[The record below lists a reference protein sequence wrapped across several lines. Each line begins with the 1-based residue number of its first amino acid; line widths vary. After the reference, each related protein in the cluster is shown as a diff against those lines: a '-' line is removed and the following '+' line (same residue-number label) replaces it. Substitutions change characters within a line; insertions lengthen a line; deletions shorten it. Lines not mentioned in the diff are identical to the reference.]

1 MDLRLSEFII
11 RKFIKDGQEYFF
23 GKKQS
28 ESGQVAGVRMVD
40 CERIRFAGRIKEGE
54 NKEYMAEVEFNI
66 KGEPV
71 SCDCSCGKESRCRH
85 AAALMFEIMKTK
97 GRGVGSLSTNYVAS
111 KNMLNLFEKHRLGQ
125 INKLI
130 VASTG
135 KLKLEPRL
143 YFEKGRIEMELY
155 IAKRGRRKNKI
166 DDIFE
171 FISLTDRNNGSN
183 MREYKYNAEG
193 FTSEGKAL
201 LNFVF
206 DRYEVKTG
214 FIALSN
220 LTEDRGRLIIKGAD
234 LDGLF
239 ELLLNRNVEAV
250 VGDELCTI
258 KLSDEEPYARLMIEG
273 DDGKASLKRN
283 FKTSGIYISNSYGYV
298 LLNKCL
304 YRTSAEYGA
313 IIKDIDDSFNIAES
327 EEIVFGANDLTG
339 LVDFVV
345 PMLIRHGLLENEGR
359 IYKSLSMTPFTGQ
372 IYIENVG
379 KQIVANVK
387 FIYGDT
393 IIDYNDKNSYR
404 EYRNDR
410 AESFLRLMLEGMG
423 FEDRGTA
430 GFVMTGNEQIFEFL
444 KFGLK
449 ALGRSAEVYLSNDL
463 KRIRKTVDK
472 TVKVGARYDGKLV
485 EMDFDI
491 KPWNFEELRGVFSA
505 YDDKKSFYR
514 FSDGSFIS
522 IKDNEAF
529 LKFLRLFNVGK
540 KEAENG
546 SFTVNSAAIIAVDSV
561 FDDKEKRFLNVDKLT
576 RHILDK
582 FSDLNIA
589 DYKIPPFYENL
600 LRDYQKKGFKWLKTI
615 GECGFGGILADDMG
629 LGKTIQFICFLN
641 DRYLTETKPSLVVC
655 PTSLIF
661 NWEAEL
667 ERFGG
672 GLNYAVVYGDKGAR
686 AEILKE
692 DRQLFITSYETLKR
706 DIDIY
711 REMDF
716 AVLAADE
723 AQFIKN
729 HDTKNFEAISSLK
742 TDVRFALTGTPF
754 ENRLGELWSLFD
766 FIMPGYLGK
775 YRSFST
781 NFEKPIMKNNDVTKM
796 NILKK
801 FIMPFVL
808 RREKGEVLRDLP
820 EKSEYY
826 SYTPMTE
833 EQHKLYMAQ
842 LLHARGIIEADY
854 ANNEMS
860 RIKILKEITRLRQI
874 CCHPSLFLPG
884 YKGESGKLNYVME
897 NISGL
902 LAGGHN
908 VILFSQFTSML
919 EIIKNE
925 LMQRGIE
932 FFYLDGHTPPGKRI
946 EYVNL
951 FNSSKGGSI
960 FLISLKAGG
969 TGLNLTGADIVLHYD
984 QWWNPAVMEQAA
996 DRAHRFGQVRR
1007 VQVYNIITKGT
1018 IEEKILKLQ
1027 SKKKQLFNEVFDL
1040 EDHII
1045 ENITK
1050 EELLELFS

>member
-1 MDLRLSEFII
+1 MDLRLSDFII
-11 RKFIKDGQEYFF
+11 RKFIKDGQEFF
-23 GKKQS
+23 YGKSQS
-28 ESGQVAGVRMVD
+28 DAGQVAGVRMVD
-40 CERIRFAGRIKEGE
+40 CDRIRFAGKIKEGA

-85 AAALMFEIMKTK
+85 CAALMFEIMKTK
-97 GRGVGSLSTNYVAS
+97 GRGIGDLSTNYVAS
-111 KNMLNLFEKHRLGQ
+111 KNLLNLFEKHRLAQ
-125 INKLI
+125 INKLV
-130 VASTG
+130 VASSG
-135 KLKLEPRL
+135 KFRLEPRL

-155 IAKRGRRKNKI
+155 ISKRGKRKNKI
-166 DDIFE
+166 EDIFE
-171 FISLTDRNNGSN
+171 FISLTDRNNGGN
-183 MREYKYNAEG
+183 MREYKYNSEG
-193 FTSEGKAL
+193 FSSDGKAL

-206 DRYEVKTG
+206 NRYEVKTG

-220 LTEDRGRLIIKGAD
+220 LTEDRSRLIIKGAD

-239 ELLLNRNVEAV
+239 DLLVNRTTEAV
-250 VGDELCTI
+250 VNDELCTV
-258 KLSDEEPYARLMIEG
+258 KLSEQEPYARIIIEG
-273 DDGKASLKRN
+273 ADGKATLRRN
-283 FKTSGIYISNSYGYV
+283 FRTSGIYISNSCGYV
-298 LLNKCL
+298 LLDKCL

-313 IIKDIDDSFNIAES
+313 VMKDIDDSFNIAES

-345 PMLIRHGLLENEGR
+345 PMLIKNGLIENEGH

-372 IYIENVG
+372 AYIESYG
-379 KQIVANVK
+379 KQIVCKVK
-387 FIYGDT
+387 YIYGDT
-393 IIDYNDKNSYR
+393 IIDYNDKTSFR

-410 AESFLRLMLEGMG
+410 AESYLRLMLEGMG
-423 FEDRGTA
+423 FDDRGNA
-430 GFVMTGNEQIFEFL
+430 GFVMTGNEQIFEFI

-449 ALGRSAEVYLSNDL
+449 ALGRFAEVYLGSEF
-463 KRIRKTVDK
+463 KRIRKTADK
-472 TVKVGARYDGKLV
+472 TVKVGARYDGGLI
-485 EMDFDI
+485 EFDFDAALW
-491 KPWNFEELRGVFSA
+491 KPDELRYVFAA
-505 YDDKKSFYR
+505 YDEKKSFYR

-529 LKFLRLFNVGK
+529 IKFLRLLGAGK
-540 KEAENG
+540 KEVENG
-546 SFTVNSAAIIAVDSV
+546 GFAVNSGAIIAIDRI
-561 FDDKEKRFLNVDKLT
+561 FDDKEKRFLNIDKLARSIIDRFNDGNT
-576 RHILDK
+576 
-582 FSDLNIA
+582 A
-589 DYKIPPFYENL
+589 DCPIPEFYSSV
-600 LRDYQKKGFKWLKTI
+600 LRDYQKKGFKWLKTM

-629 LGKTIQFICFLN
+629 LGKTIQFISFLN
-641 DRYLTETKPSLVVC
+641 DRYKSETKPSLVVC

-667 ERFGG
+667 ESYGG
-672 GLNYAVVYGDKGAR
+672 GLDYAVVYGDKNSR

-706 DIDIY
+706 DIAIY
-711 REMDF
+711 RAMSF
-716 AVLAADE
+716 SVLAADE

-729 HDTKNFEAISSLK
+729 HETKNFEAVASLK

-766 FIMPGYLGK
+766 FILPGYLGK
-775 YRSFST
+775 YRNFAA
-781 NFEKPIMKNNDVTKM
+781 NFEKPIMKNNDINKM
-796 NILKK
+796 NLLKK
-801 FIMPFVL
+801 LIMPFIL
-808 RREKGEVLRDLP
+808 RREKGDVLRDLP

-833 EQHKLYMAQ
+833 EQQRLYYAQ
-842 LLHARGIIEADY
+842 LMRARGIIEADF
-854 ANNEMS
+854 ANNEIS

-874 CCHPSLFLPG
+874 CCHPSLFLSG

-897 NISGL
+897 NISAFL
-902 LAGGHN
+902 EGGHN
-908 VILFSQFTSML
+908 IILFSQFTSML

-925 LMQRGIE
+925 RMLRGIDVY
-932 FFYLDGHTPPGKRI
+932 YLDGHTPAGKRI
-946 EYVNL
+946 EYVNQ
-951 FNSSKGGSI
+951 FNRSTGGAI

-1018 IEEKILKLQ
+1018 IEEKIIRLQ
-1027 SKKKQLFNEVFDL
+1027 NRKKQLFNDVFNL
-1040 EDHII
+1040 EENFM

-1050 EELLELFS
+1050 EEILELFS